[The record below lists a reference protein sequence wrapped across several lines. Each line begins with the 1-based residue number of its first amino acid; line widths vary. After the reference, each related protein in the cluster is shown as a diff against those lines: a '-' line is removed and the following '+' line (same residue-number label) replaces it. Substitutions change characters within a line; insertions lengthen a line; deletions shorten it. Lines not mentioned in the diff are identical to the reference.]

1 MPEPTLDAL
10 ETVFAQ
16 VVAGMDKD
24 EFDSHEFILK
34 LACDH
39 QHLYVSALATYAN
52 TNRPFQIVH
61 GEIAK
66 RLLTHHGEVVTKTGE
81 ATSEDIFGHVNTCAM
96 WRRVVQP

>member
-39 QHLYVSALATYAN
+39 QHLYVNALTIYADTSAT
-52 TNRPFQIVH
+52 TRPA
-61 GEIAK
+61 G
-66 RLLTHHGEVVTKTGE
+66 RWTGI
-81 ATSEDIFGHVNTCAM
+81 TRTTCAG
-96 WRRVVQP
+96 